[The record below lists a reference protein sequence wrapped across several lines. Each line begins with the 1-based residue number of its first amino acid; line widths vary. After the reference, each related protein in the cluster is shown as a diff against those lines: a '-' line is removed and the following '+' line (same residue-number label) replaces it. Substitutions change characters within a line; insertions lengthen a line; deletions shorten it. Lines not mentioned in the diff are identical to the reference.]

1 MATKVAR
8 KSRHA
13 SPYGRVPH
21 QTVTAVRR
29 RLLAWMDANAR
40 SFFWR
45 EPKVHPFH
53 ILVTEILLAKT
64 KAELAAPIAL
74 EVLSRYSTPRAL
86 SLAKRRDLE
95 RLLFPLGLHRKRSRH
110 LIACATAIVE
120 RHAGEVPQ
128 HVDELMQLPYVGR
141 YAANA
146 IACVAFDQ
154 SVPVIDANV
163 SRIYLRVF
171 SLPQPP
177 ERLAAAHDLWSFA
190 ARVLPRTDAK
200 KFNWAVLDLGGMVC
214 TAKAPRCAECP
225 IATCCDTGKSLAR
238 RCRAPLRH
246 A

>member
-1 MATKVAR
+1 
-8 KSRHA
+8 
-13 SPYGRVPH
+13 
-21 QTVTAVRR
+21 
-29 RLLAWMDANAR
+29 MDANAR

-45 EPKVHPFH
+45 EPGIHPFH

-74 EVLSRYSTPRAL
+74 QVLARYSTPLAL

-95 RLLFPLGLHRKRSRH
+95 RLLFPLGLYRKRARH
-110 LIACATAIVE
+110 LIACATVIVE

-128 HVDELMQLPYVGR
+128 QVAELMQLPYVGR
-141 YAANA
+141 YAAHA

-154 SVPVIDANV
+154 AVPVIDANV

-200 KFNWAVLDLGGMVC
+200 KFNWAVLDLGGTVC
-214 TAKAPRCAECP
+214 TAKAPRCTECP
-225 IATCCDTGKSLAR
+225 IAICCDTGKQIASPL
-238 RCRAPLRH
+238 RAPSRARH
-246 A
+246 RRT